1 MSSINQQ
8 LKKAI
13 GLSVLS
19 RYSAYVVQLILLML
33 YARWFTPAEFGV
45 LAGIQ
50 VFVLF
55 FVMLAEI
62 GLGPALINQRELSE
76 KDRDGLFSLTWVIGV
91 VIALFFYFMTYGL
104 NNFYGRDDYQFLGLP
119 ICLCIVLNAAST
131 LPIAF
136 LQREKRFI
144 VLARTDILA
153 ELPAL
158 ACVWWILELGHPL
171 YALAIRPLIV
181 AVVRFLLNYLVC
193 IRTEFGRPRFGSHY
207 AAIKPLLGF
216 SGYQF
221 AFNFINYFS
230 RNLDNILVGHTLG
243 MGALGVYDKA
253 YALMKYPLQLLTFA
267 ITPAIQP
274 VLAQHAHDLTLME
287 KTHTNF
293 VRKISVLGVLSG
305 VLMFASSKEIV
316 FILLGS
322 QWSAVSPVLQI
333 LAIIIPAQVILSSS
347 GGFYQALNRTDL
359 LFKCGLFSTVTN
371 VIAIITGI
379 CLGSLENLALCLMV
393 SFHLNFLQCYL
404 VMYKK
409 AFCTSIRPILIALI
423 PAFLL
428 FFTGYALCR
437 FSVYIL
443 PDDFNAWYS
452 VFCNSLIII
461 FGFVLTYSVL
471 IKIELSK
478 YWPSVKKA

>member
-62 GLGPALINQRELSE
+62 GLGPALINQRQLSE
-76 KDRDGLFSLTWVIGV
+76 KDRDGLFSLTWIIGI
-91 VIALFFYFMTYGL
+91 VIAIFFYFMTYGL

-119 ICLCIVLNAAST
+119 ICLSIVLNAAST

-171 YALAIRPLIV
+171 YALALRPLTV
-181 AVVRFLLNYLVC
+181 AVVRFLLNYLEC
-193 IRTEFGRPRFGSHY
+193 IRTEFGRPQFGSHY

-267 ITPAIQP
+267 IAPAVQP
-274 VLAQHAHDLTLME
+274 VLAQHSHNLALME

-293 VRKISVLGVLSG
+293 VGKISILGVFAGS
-305 VLMFASSKEIV
+305 LMFTSSHEIV
-316 FILLGS
+316 FILLGE
-322 QWSAVSPVLQI
+322 QWILVAPVLKI
-333 LAIIIPAQVILSSS
+333 LAIIIPVQVILSSS

-359 LFKCGLFSTVTN
+359 MFKCGLFSAATN
-371 VIAIITGI
+371 ITAIFIGLL
-379 CLGSLENLALCLMV
+379 LGSLEQLALCLVV
-393 SFHLNFLQCYL
+393 SFHINFFQCYTVL
-404 VMYKK
+404 YKEMLNSTLYPFY
-409 AFCTSIRPILIALI
+409 AALTPAIIFSFIGAGAIHLLPSFEQLDLGPWTRLILNSIAMLSV
-423 PAFLL
+423 F
-428 FFTGYALCR
+428 
-437 FSVYIL
+437 FSVY
-443 PDDFNAWYS
+443 
-452 VFCNSLIII
+452 VI
-461 FGFVLTYSVL
+461 FKLFYKIKKFFL
-471 IKIELSK
+471 IKS
-478 YWPSVKKA
+478 Y